1 VARDAI
7 ARQYD
12 VDANLTV
19 LDKKVGKITFQAK
32 KGKLVDLDKL
42 HESIWAT
49 RLGDNTGMALKW
61 MEVTAKGEVARAD
74 KGLVLKVPGTDQ
86 FFVLKEDTKSTVK
99 PGTKTVFHQVFE
111 AVERGEKVVS
121 VTGELEGWQGNLT
134 QFSKQ
139 LPAKP
144 RAILVRDF
152 QTAK

>member
-61 MEVTAKGEVARAD
+61 MEVTTHGEVAVVD
-74 KGLVLKVPGTDQ
+74 KQSVLKVHDSAEY
-86 FFVLKEDTKSTVK
+86 FVLKENPKTQSK
-99 PGTKTVFHQVFE
+99 PGEKTAFHKLLE
-111 AVERGEKVVS
+111 ALERGDKVVS
-121 VTGELEGWQGNLT
+121 VTGTLEGWQGNLT
-134 QFSKQ
+134 QFTKKS
-139 LPAKP
+139 PAKP
-144 RAILVRDF
+144 RAILVQDF
-152 QTAK
+152 QIGK